1 MRFILFLFSLAISF
15 SSLGQEWL
23 TLYQK
28 AQTSY
33 SSNQFETAYVEAGQ
47 ALKRYQEEDGATND
61 AYASI
66 LRVLAN
72 VCFQQEK
79 LEEGLGYAQ
88 KEIQIR
94 EGKKDLV
101 LSAAFE
107 NSAQFHQEMGE
118 YQKAIEQ
125 LVR

>member
-66 LRVLAN
+66 LRILAN

-88 KEIQIR
+88 KL
-94 EGKKDLV
+94 D
-101 LSAAFE
+101 
-107 NSAQFHQEMGE
+107 
-118 YQKAIEQ
+118 QK
-125 LVR
+125 RCC